1 MKFMNTDEQYMA
13 RALQIAALGYGRV
26 SPNPMVGAVVV
37 ADGRV
42 IGEGY
47 HRQWGHA
54 HAEVN
59 AIASVS
65 DADRHLLSQSTI
77 YVTLE
82 PCSHYGKTPPCSK
95 LIIETGIPRVV
106 VGCMDPFKEVSGRGV
121 KMLREA
127 GVEVTTCVLENECRQ
142 LNRKFITAHTEGR
155 PYVLLKWAESADGF
169 MSTGNGAQTHISTPA
184 TQTVMHR
191 LRAGYDAIM
200 VGANTVRTDNPSL
213 TTRLWHGRS
222 PMRVVMSH
230 DGCRDLADRKVFTDG
245 NPTLLYSTSGKT
257 LGQHGE
263 NVEEAQ
269 LPASLADVARDLYRR
284 GITSLMVEGGPTLL
298 QSFFD
303 ADLWDEVRIEHGD
316 NPLGSGKA
324 APCAPRGEMCVYE
337 EDNHQIINILR

>member
-1 MKFMNTDEQYMA
+1 MA

-47 HRQWGHA
+47 HRQWGQA

-65 DADRHLLSQSTI
+65 DADRHLLPQSTI

-106 VGCMDPFKEVSGRGV
+106 VGCLDPFKEVSGRGV

-127 GVEVTTCVLENECRQ
+127 GVEVTVGVLEDECRQ

-155 PYVLLKWAESADGF
+155 PYILLKWAESADGF
-169 MSTGNGAQTHISTPA
+169 ISTGNDTQTRISTKV
-184 TQTVMHR
+184 TSTIMHR

-213 TTRLWHGRS
+213 TTRLWHGS
-222 PMRVVMSH
+222 NPLRVVMSH

-245 NPTLLYSTSGKT
+245 NPTLLYSATGKT
-257 LGQHGE
+257 LEQHGE

-269 LPASLADVARDLYRR
+269 LPATLEDMARDLYRR
-284 GITSLMVEGGPTLL
+284 GITSLMVEGGARLL
-298 QSFFD
+298 QSFFSNN
-303 ADLWDEVRIEHGD
+303 LWDEVRIEHG
-316 NPLGSGKA
+316 NRVLGSGIA
-324 APCAPRGEMCVYE
+324 APRTPQGKMSISQ
-337 EDNHQIINILR
+337 EDNHQIINIVR

>member
-1 MKFMNTDEQYMA
+1 MA

-47 HRQWGHA
+47 HRQWGQA

-65 DADRHLLSQSTI
+65 DANRHLLSQSTI

-95 LIIETGIPRVV
+95 LIIETGITRVV
-106 VGCMDPFKEVSGRGV
+106 VGCLDPFKEVSGRGV

-127 GVEVTTCVLENECRQ
+127 GVEVTVGVLEEECRQ

-155 PYVLLKWAESADGF
+155 PYILLKWAESADGF
-169 MSTGNGAQTHISTPA
+169 ISIGNGTQTHISTKV
-184 TQTVMHR
+184 TSTIMHR

-200 VGANTVRTDNPSL
+200 VGANTVCTDNPSL
-213 TTRLWHGRS
+213 TTRLWHGRN
-222 PMRVVMSH
+222 PLRVVMSH
-230 DGCRDLADRKVFTDG
+230 DGCRNLADRKVFTDG
-245 NPTLLYSTSGKT
+245 NPTLLYSATSKT
-257 LGQHGE
+257 LEQYGE

-269 LPASLADVARDLYRR
+269 LPATLEDMARDLYRR
-284 GITSLMVEGGPTLL
+284 GITSLMVEGGARLL
-298 QSFFD
+298 QSFFSSN
-303 ADLWDEVRIEHGD
+303 LWDEVRIEHG
-316 NPLGSGKA
+316 NRLLGSGIV
-324 APCAPRGEMCVYE
+324 APRAPQGKMSISQ
-337 EDNHQIINILR
+337 EDNHQIINIVR